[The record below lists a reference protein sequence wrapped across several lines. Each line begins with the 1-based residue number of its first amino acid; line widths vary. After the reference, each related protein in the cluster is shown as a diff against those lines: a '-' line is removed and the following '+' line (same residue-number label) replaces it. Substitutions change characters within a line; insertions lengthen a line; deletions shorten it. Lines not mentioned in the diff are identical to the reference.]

1 MKYQLLNNFSGG
13 YRRSRV
19 NERPRG
25 SSSGNQKGQDYNG
38 FRQGTKYSYRISIE
52 SVIYINMC

>member
-1 MKYQLLNNFSGG
+1 MKYQLLKKFSGG

-38 FRQGTKYSYRISIE
+38 FRQGTKYSYRIFIE
-52 SVIYINMC
+52 SVIY